1 MQKIVECV
9 PNFSEGRD
17 QAILKQITN
26 QIASVQGVQVLD
38 VDPGESTNRTVVT
51 FIGSPEAVKEGAF
64 RAAKA
69 ASELIDMTRHK
80 GEHARFGAL
89 DVCPFVPVAGVTM
102 DECVQ
107 IANEV
112 GQRIGDELGIP
123 VYLYENAAKLP
134 ERQNL
139 AKIRAGEYEG

>member
-112 GQRIGDELGIP
+112 GQRRRVQLAIDDLKFVLVAVHKANLFNIGP
-123 VYLYENAAKLP
+123 A
-134 ERQNL
+134 
-139 AKIRAGEYEG
+139 